1 MRRRFC
7 NTAAFALLVIGISS
21 EVGEG
26 LTHRPTISDRRRV
39 SRSPP
44 LFVSSQSN
52 SGSGAASPCQI
63 FENEGQPAQVTMSRR
78 RWVVDSSAA
87 VVAGWAN
94 GCWTSTA
101 RAIDDAAVVEPAATT
116 VSNNAAALVSLP
128 SNDEVAKLFNEGR
141 ALESQGNLAAAQRI
155 YRKVTALRPSFIYG
169 WSNLGNTQ
177 TAFGELP
184 DAEVSYTTAID
195 LCQQNVRDKADS
207 PTFGVKRCDDL
218 YVLLLN
224 RGCLRLNTGRPK
236 DALADLQLSSTL
248 RGRPDAIVLQ
258 NLARAQELNGLY
270 AASDANYDLAIS
282 MTANEV
288 NPYWLRSALVKYQ
301 LGDERGG
308 YDLLQRVSNRF
319 PEAPEVR
326 AALSVFLWQVKG
338 DPAAAQQKFL
348 EIPDRARLKYSD
360 KQYLTQTVA
369 WPPAMI
375 ATLSK
380 ITAAVGDTT
389 Q

>member
-1 MRRRFC
+1 
-7 NTAAFALLVIGISS
+7 
-21 EVGEG
+21 
-26 LTHRPTISDRRRV
+26 
-39 SRSPP
+39 
-44 LFVSSQSN
+44 
-52 SGSGAASPCQI
+52 
-63 FENEGQPAQVTMSRR
+63 MSRR